1 MIVLHGTGVGRAP
14 AALGR
19 AASVNW
25 QNGRPTLDDATL
37 AWLADRSRREEGII
51 QLVLVVSEASLAL
64 WMPMPFDAVLGAVVS
79 EGPLSSGLPDA
90 FPIPVVCDVPEARS
104 LISDGML
111 VLVDSHRNR
120 VCVEPSAEELLAVQS
135 PSKRRWLVG
144 SAHAPA
150 VTRSGLEVPVIGL
163 VDGLDAVREA
173 VRLGA
178 DGVLFRECASR
189 DVLREAARATG
200 GGRIVFPGT
209 VDDAF
214 QLATE
219 ARVFHLSVG
228 DVWDPIAWESALE
241 NSVPGSPVPGRV
253 ALPGD
258 RLSGPWDGVDAVL
271 VDAGRLP
278 LPILELPPLWVWV
291 DRLGDIGNIVA
302 AGASAVCVPA
312 DDVAVAKDAVRE
324 CD

>member
-1 MIVLHGTGVGRAP
+1 MIVLHGNGVGRAP

-19 AASVNW
+19 AASVHW
-25 QNGRPTLDDATL
+25 QNGRPTLDEATL
-37 AWLADRSRREEGII
+37 AWLADRSRREEGVI

-64 WMPMPFDAVLGAVVS
+64 WMPMPFEAVLGAVVS
-79 EGPLSSGLPDA
+79 EGPVAGGLPDA

-104 LISDGML
+104 LIADGML

-120 VCVEPSAEELLAVQS
+120 VCVEPSAEEILAVQG

-163 VDGLDAVREA
+163 VDGMDAVREA

-178 DGVLFRECASR
+178 DGVLFRDPVR
-189 DVLREAARATG
+189 VDVLRDAARACG
-200 GGRIVFPGT
+200 GGRMVFPGL
-209 VDDAF
+209 VGDAF
-214 QLATE
+214 RLSSE
-219 ARVFHLSVG
+219 ARVFHLSVEG
-228 DVWDPIAWESALE
+228 NWDPAAWQSALE
-241 NSVPGSPVPGRV
+241 SSVPGSPVPGRIV
-253 ALPGD
+253 VLGEVV
-258 RLSGPWDGVDAVL
+258 SGPIEGVDAVV
-271 VDAGRLP
+271 VDANRLP
-278 LPILELPPLWVWV
+278 LPILELPPLWVCV
-291 DRLGDIGNIVA
+291 DRVQEIGDVIA

-312 DDVAVAKDAVRE
+312 GDVAAAKDAVRE